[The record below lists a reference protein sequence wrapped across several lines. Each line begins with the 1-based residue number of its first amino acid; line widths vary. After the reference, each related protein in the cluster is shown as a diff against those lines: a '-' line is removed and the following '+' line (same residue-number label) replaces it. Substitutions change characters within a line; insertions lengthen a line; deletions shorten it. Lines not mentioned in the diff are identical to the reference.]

1 MEWVSRIMTISL
13 EMALPALLGHWADR
27 WLETKLVFLV
37 LGVIL
42 GFSLGVWHLVKLA
55 AAPPGSGHSPRG
67 PSGD

>member
-1 MEWVSRIMTISL
+1 MAMEWVSRITTISL

-42 GFSLGVWHLVKLA
+42 GFSLGMWHLVKLA
-55 AAPPGSGHSPRG
+55 GAPPGNGR